1 MTGEFFLLHVNNLYA
16 QDPLWQT
23 QLSLTPELNRD
34 VYTQYIIHVSINKL
48 CPCSY
53 PHPPTLGKKFWI
65 CACRYQKLV
74 GFDVQIEA
82 KNKDIVLG
90 ASATGSE
97 EEVNTYLSLY
107 NFCTHFNLLYN
118 LSPFNM
124 FNLVV
129 NSYLIN
135 LHRYRITTIDN
146 FSQGTYLS
154 QQQQYL
160 HGLLISRQVCIGPGE
175 KKKTER
181 GITRAK
187 LLFVNKP
194 N

>member
-1 MTGEFFLLHVNNLYA
+1 
-16 QDPLWQT
+16 
-23 QLSLTPELNRD
+23 
-34 VYTQYIIHVSINKL
+34 
-48 CPCSY
+48 
-53 PHPPTLGKKFWI
+53 
-65 CACRYQKLV
+65 
-74 GFDVQIEA
+74 
-82 KNKDIVLG
+82 
-90 ASATGSE
+90 
-97 EEVNTYLSLY
+97 
-107 NFCTHFNLLYN
+107 
-118 LSPFNM
+118 M

-160 HGLLISRQVCIGPGE
+160 HGLLISRQVCIGPG

-194 N
+194 ITNRHTIKYSTNFIKLTPLLKKEEHLLTLSLLNFNAGIVNSAVGRSERGTCILIVQLPMSEVSKLTLYSR

>member
-1 MTGEFFLLHVNNLYA
+1 MPLLVPPPSHPWEKILDMCMA
-16 QDPLWQT
+16 TRSQWALM
-23 QLSLTPELNRD
+23 NR
-34 VYTQYIIHVSINKL
+34 
-48 CPCSY
+48 
-53 PHPPTLGKKFWI
+53 
-65 CACRYQKLV
+65 
-74 GFDVQIEA
+74 
-82 KNKDIVLG
+82 DIVLG

-160 HGLLISRQVCIGPGE
+160 HGLLISRQVCIGPG
-175 KKKTER
+175 KKKTR
-181 GITRAK
+181 KGHNSCKIALRKQT
-187 LLFVNKP
+187 
-194 N
+194 

>member
-1 MTGEFFLLHVNNLYA
+1 M
-16 QDPLWQT
+16 
-23 QLSLTPELNRD
+23 
-34 VYTQYIIHVSINKL
+34 
-48 CPCSY
+48 
-53 PHPPTLGKKFWI
+53 
-65 CACRYQKLV
+65 

-82 KNKDIVLG
+82 KNRDIVLG
-90 ASATGSE
+90 VSATGSE

-160 HGLLISRQVCIGPGE
+160 HGLLISRQVCIGPG

-194 N
+194 D

>member
-1 MTGEFFLLHVNNLYA
+1 
-16 QDPLWQT
+16 
-23 QLSLTPELNRD
+23 
-34 VYTQYIIHVSINKL
+34 
-48 CPCSY
+48 
-53 PHPPTLGKKFWI
+53 
-65 CACRYQKLV
+65 
-74 GFDVQIEA
+74 
-82 KNKDIVLG
+82 
-90 ASATGSE
+90 
-97 EEVNTYLSLY
+97 
-107 NFCTHFNLLYN
+107 
-118 LSPFNM
+118 M

-154 QQQQYL
+154 QQQQYR
-160 HGLLISRQVCIGPGE
+160 HGLLISRQVCIGPGK